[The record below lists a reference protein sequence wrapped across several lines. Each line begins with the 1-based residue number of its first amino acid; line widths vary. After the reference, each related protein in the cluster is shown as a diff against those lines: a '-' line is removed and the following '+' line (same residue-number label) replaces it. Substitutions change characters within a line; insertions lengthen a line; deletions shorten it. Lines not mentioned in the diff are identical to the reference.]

1 MPRKKA
7 NKTTEKKEPAKKAIA
22 KKAAPKKVNK
32 LNQVH
37 GKEESAKPTTL
48 DQIWGDTGLSKYRT
62 LEASEYEVYLKQLN
76 KSDLQRHAAEMGIVP
91 VDSREMLSNRLLK
104 EFNRYVASFKMPTA
118 NQNTGPI
125 SDEVRKILSE
135 GR

>member
-7 NKTTEKKEPAKKAIA
+7 SKSTAKGATTKKKSPE
-22 KKAAPKKVNK
+22 K
-32 LNQVH
+32 LNELNQAH
-37 GKEESAKPTTL
+37 GKVEGPEPTTL
-48 DQIWGDTGLSKYRT
+48 DQIWGDSGLSKYRT
-62 LEASEYEVYLKQLN
+62 LDASEYEIYLKQLN

-104 EFNRYVASFKMPTA
+104 EVNRYVASFKMPSA
-118 NQNTGPI
+118 NKSTQPV
-125 SDEVRKILSE
+125 SDKVKRILSE

>member
-1 MPRKKA
+1 LR
-7 NKTTEKKEPAKKAIA
+7 
-22 KKAAPKKVNK
+22 
-32 LNQVH
+32 
-37 GKEESAKPTTL
+37 
-48 DQIWGDTGLSKYRT
+48 
-62 LEASEYEVYLKQLN
+62 QLN

-118 NQNTGPI
+118 NQHTGPM
-125 SDEVRKILSE
+125 SDEVRKILAE

>member
-7 NKTTEKKEPAKKAIA
+7 SKSTAKKAST
-22 KKAAPKKVNK
+22 KKVTE
-32 LNQVH
+32 LNQAH
-37 GKEESAKPTTL
+37 GKVEGPEPTTL

-62 LEASEYEVYLKQLN
+62 LDASEYEIYLKQLN

-104 EFNRYVASFKMPTA
+104 EFNRYVASFKMPSA
-118 NQNTGPI
+118 SKPNQPV
-125 SDEVRKILSE
+125 SDKVKKILSE

>member
-7 NKTTEKKEPAKKAIA
+7 SKTTAKNAST
-22 KKAAPKKVNK
+22 KKVTE
-32 LNQVH
+32 LNQAH
-37 GKEESAKPTTL
+37 GKVEGPEPTTL

-62 LEASEYEVYLKQLN
+62 LDASEYEIYLKQLN

-104 EFNRYVASFKMPTA
+104 EFNRYVASFKMPSA
-118 NQNTGPI
+118 SKPNQPV
-125 SDEVRKILSE
+125 SDKVKRILSE

>member
-7 NKTTEKKEPAKKAIA
+7 SKTTAKKAST
-22 KKAAPKKVNK
+22 KKVTE
-32 LNQVH
+32 LNQAH
-37 GKEESAKPTTL
+37 GKVEGPEPTTL

-62 LEASEYEVYLKQLN
+62 LDASEYEIYLKQLN

-104 EFNRYVASFKMPTA
+104 EFNRYVASFKMPSA
-118 NQNTGPI
+118 SKPNQPV
-125 SDEVRKILSE
+125 SDKVKKILSE

>member
-1 MPRKKA
+1 M
-7 NKTTEKKEPAKKAIA
+7 
-22 KKAAPKKVNK
+22 
-32 LNQVH
+32 H

>member
-7 NKTTEKKEPAKKAIA
+7 NKTTA
-22 KKAAPKKVNK
+22 KKAAPKKVDE
-32 LNQVH
+32 LNQAH
-37 GKEESAKPTTL
+37 GKEETAKPTTL

-62 LEASEYEVYLKQLN
+62 LDATEYGTYLKQLN

-104 EFNRYVASFKMPTA
+104 EFNRYAASFRMPTV
-118 NQNTGPI
+118 NQNTSPI
-125 SDEVRKILSE
+125 SDEARKILSE

>member
-7 NKTTEKKEPAKKAIA
+7 SKTTAKNAFT
-22 KKAAPKKVNK
+22 KKVTE
-32 LNQVH
+32 LNQAH
-37 GKEESAKPTTL
+37 GKVEGPEPTTL

-62 LEASEYEVYLKQLN
+62 LDASEYEIYLKQLN

-104 EFNRYVASFKMPTA
+104 EFNRYVASFKMPSA
-118 NQNTGPI
+118 SKPNQPV
-125 SDEVRKILSE
+125 SDKVKRILSE

>member
-1 MPRKKA
+1 MPRKK
-7 NKTTEKKEPAKKAIA
+7 TTAKKATA
-22 KKAAPKKVNK
+22 KKTASKKVK
-32 LNQVH
+32 ELNQTH
-37 GKEESAKPTTL
+37 GKVEGPQPTTL

-62 LEASEYEVYLKQLN
+62 LEASEYQIYLNQLN

-104 EFNRYVASFKMPTA
+104 EFNRYVASFKMPSVSKP
-118 NQNTGPI
+118 NQPM
-125 SDEVRKILSE
+125 SAEVKKILSE

>member
-7 NKTTEKKEPAKKAIA
+7 SKSTAKRATTKKTGPE
-22 KKAAPKKVNK
+22 K
-32 LNQVH
+32 LNELNQAH
-37 GKEESAKPTTL
+37 GKVEGPEPTTL
-48 DQIWGDTGLSKYRT
+48 DQIWGDSGLSKYRT
-62 LEASEYEVYLKQLN
+62 LDASEYEIYLKQLN

-104 EFNRYVASFKMPTA
+104 EFNRYVASFKMPSA
-118 NQNTGPI
+118 NKSTQPV
-125 SDEVRKILSE
+125 SDKVKRILSE

>member
-7 NKTTEKKEPAKKAIA
+7 SKTTAKKAST
-22 KKAAPKKVNK
+22 KKVAE
-32 LNQVH
+32 LNQAH
-37 GKEESAKPTTL
+37 GKVEGPEPTTL

-62 LEASEYEVYLKQLN
+62 LDASEYEIYLKQLN

-104 EFNRYVASFKMPTA
+104 EFNRYVASFKMPSA
-118 NQNTGPI
+118 SKPNQPV
-125 SDEVRKILSE
+125 SDKVKKILSE

>member
-7 NKTTEKKEPAKKAIA
+7 SKTTAKNAFT
-22 KKAAPKKVNK
+22 KKVTE
-32 LNQVH
+32 LNQAH
-37 GKEESAKPTTL
+37 GKVEGPEPTTL

-62 LEASEYEVYLKQLN
+62 LDASEYEIYLKQLN

-118 NQNTGPI
+118 NNNPNQPV
-125 SDEVRKILSE
+125 SDKVKRILSE

>member
-7 NKTTEKKEPAKKAIA
+7 SKTTAKKAST
-22 KKAAPKKVNK
+22 KKVTE
-32 LNQVH
+32 LNQAH
-37 GKEESAKPTTL
+37 GKVEGPEPTTL

-62 LEASEYEVYLKQLN
+62 LDASEYEIYLKQLN

-104 EFNRYVASFKMPTA
+104 EFNRYVASFKMPSS
-118 NQNTGPI
+118 NQSNQPI
-125 SDEVRKILSE
+125 SDEVRRILSE

>member
-1 MPRKKA
+1 M
-7 NKTTEKKEPAKKAIA
+7 
-22 KKAAPKKVNK
+22 
-32 LNQVH
+32 
-37 GKEESAKPTTL
+37 

-62 LEASEYEVYLKQLN
+62 LDASEYEIYLKQLN

-104 EFNRYVASFKMPTA
+104 EFNRYVASFKMPSA
-118 NQNTGPI
+118 NSPNQPI
-125 SDEVRKILSE
+125 SDKVKKILSE